1 MFIKIAIIS
10 YCGKVKASPYE
21 SRKARVIE
29 DEDNRK
35 SAPAPAKKDNNIKV
49 TGPLVFWIGFLVLGL
64 VIELAFV
71 PLVNAIGAQGAA
83 AFLGKLGGYILYV
96 PGAIILP
103 LIAALWIGERVG
115 SSGKPMHAA
124 LYSSVINALYTAL
137 IYVVSIFIVY
147 LVIKY
152 AGITLVSGLSLVQF
166 VEYVIAVPVVILLVL
181 VPLFT
186 TLSVARRSR

>member
-1 MFIKIAIIS
+1 M
-10 YCGKVKASPYE
+10 KASPYE
-21 SRKARVIE
+21 SRKVKVSE
-29 DEDNRK
+29 PDDEAK
-35 SAPAPAKKDNNIKV
+35 QEKPAAKKDTTINV

-64 VIELAFV
+64 AIELLFV
-71 PLVNAIGAQGAA
+71 PLANAGNATGAA
-83 AFLGKLGGYILYV
+83 TFLTQIGGYILYI

-103 LIAALWIGERVG
+103 LIVALWLGERVG
-115 SSGKPMHAA
+115 ASGKPMHPAI
-124 LYSSVINALYTAL
+124 YSSLINALYTAL
-137 IYVVSIFIVY
+137 IYVVSIFIIY

-152 AGITLVSGLSLVQF
+152 AGITLVSGLTLVQF